1 MVAIGDLD
9 GDGKPD
15 LIVTT
20 QLPDNLSIFKNISTS
35 GSLTTNSFGSRI
47 DFASGYNPNGI
58 AIGDLVGD
66 GRPDIAIGITYGSTL
81 SLYQNT
87 STFAIPPV
95 IITQPTNQTV
105 LAGGTTTFT
114 VTTGG
119 SFPQTYQWN
128 YNSTNLVGAT
138 NTTLVLSNVQL
149 AQAGNYSVQISNTLG
164 ATNSATAVLTVMPAS
179 VPSPSGMVAWWRAEG
194 NANDSIGNNNGFPV
208 GNLGYTNGEVG
219 QAFVFDGS
227 TSYIPLPASASLN
240 VGTNGGFTIECWIKP
255 NYSEGAAM
263 PITEWDSSSTA
274 GLTFWAE
281 SGHKIY
287 LAIIDT
293 QGNNHAIASTND
305 LLNTNSWQ
313 HVALTYDKA
322 SGNAAIYYNG
332 TITTNLN
339 LGSFTPQTVYP
350 MNIGRRTA
358 TITGQGSTFHGLMD
372 ELSLYNRA
380 LSSNEIAAIYNSG
393 SAGKTPPPP
402 TIVTQPVSQTNLFG
416 TLASFSVVAGG
427 TQPLTYQWI
436 FNGTNIANA
445 TNATLTLS
453 NAQLSNAGNYAVFIS
468 NPYGSTNSA
477 SVSLTV
483 TSPILAAL
491 VPVITRITPASA
503 VAGTS
508 IVIAGTNFSS
518 NAASNLVYFGTVRAN
533 VASASAT
540 NLTVITPIGATFA
553 PITVTVNNLT
563 AYSPAPFLP
572 TFAGSGTLFPN
583 SFSGPLNL
591 AGGSGPALVAIGDLD
606 GDGKPD
612 VVVAN
617 VYDGS
622 VWIYRNISTNG
633 PLTTNSF
640 APPVIFTI
648 GGGTDSTWGLALAD
662 LDGDGRLDIVVA
674 NRNFNIVSIF
684 QNLSSPGSLTTNSFA
699 ARVDLPVAGAP
710 SGVAVMDLDGDGRP
724 EIVTA
729 DTSINQV
736 SVLKNLGTSGL
747 ITTNSFAPPV
757 NFATGPSPFGL
768 AIADIDGDGKS
779 DLITGNTGSSES
791 TLSILRNTS
800 ALGNIAFANEVD
812 FAGLGGGK
820 SVAVG
825 DLDGDGKLDVV
836 YAAETGL
843 ALSVYRNTSTPGSI
857 TTNSLAPHVDLV
869 TSGWAN
875 TVAIG
880 DMDGD
885 GKPDLIVTTQLPD
898 NLSIFKNISTSGT
911 LTASSFGARIDFA
924 SGWNPNG
931 IAIGD
936 LVGDGRPDVA
946 FGISYGATLSIYQ
959 NVSAFASPPVIT
971 TQPTNQTVLAGGT
984 ATFTVT
990 AGGSFPQT
998 YQWSCNSTNV
1008 VGATNATLILA
1019 DVQLAQAGNYAV
1031 QISNT
1036 LGATNSASAT
1046 LTVVLPPVIT
1056 TQPQS
1061 QSVLSFQSAGFMVA
1075 ATGTGPINFQWRK
1088 NGTNLSD
1095 GGNISGSL
1103 TTNLNLAAVTL
1114 ADAGNYDVVV
1124 SSPYATTNSA
1134 VAILTVPQTALSI
1147 GSASAMSG
1155 TTLTVPITMNALGVE
1170 NTFLAS
1176 VGYDTSK
1183 LVLQSVQLGQA
1194 TAGAYLQ
1201 EVDTQTNNG
1210 LVGFAILLNN
1220 GAVVPA
1226 GTQQVA
1232 QIVFNTL
1239 PVTNSVTTS
1248 LTFGD
1253 TPTSRQVLDNNFDV
1267 LPATYL
1273 GGTISLTPA
1282 EYEADVYPRTNGD
1295 HQVSVQDWLEVG
1307 RMVAGLDVVTNS
1319 DEMLRA
1325 DCAPRNAPDG
1335 ILTVADWVQAGR
1347 YALGLDPLT
1356 LVPPPLVSQQKVT
1369 FHGSP
1374 APTRTVEL
1382 ATVSAQRGQTVSV
1395 PVLLISST
1403 NENAVGLTVTYNS
1416 SQLKYLS
1423 TALGS
1428 ALSSGRLNINTNPA
1442 AGKVG
1447 LALALS
1453 PGASLAAG
1461 TNQIAVLQFQ
1471 TATNAVGN
1479 LPLILD
1485 SSVVQLQ
1492 VADKTAVALTAN
1504 YVNGAVSLPPAPTV
1518 QTLKVGNNLTLAWP
1532 ISAGSYVVQSANSPT
1547 GPWSNAPQNINTN
1560 GINAN
1565 VTVQATNQQQFFR
1578 LLGQ

>member
-1 MVAIGDLD
+1 
-9 GDGKPD
+9 
-15 LIVTT
+15 
-20 QLPDNLSIFKNISTS
+20 
-35 GSLTTNSFGSRI
+35 
-47 DFASGYNPNGI
+47 
-58 AIGDLVGD
+58 
-66 GRPDIAIGITYGSTL
+66 
-81 SLYQNT
+81 
-87 STFAIPPV
+87 
-95 IITQPTNQTV
+95 
-105 LAGGTTTFT
+105 
-114 VTTGG
+114 
-119 SFPQTYQWN
+119 
-128 YNSTNLVGAT
+128 
-138 NTTLVLSNVQL
+138 
-149 AQAGNYSVQISNTLG
+149 
-164 ATNSATAVLTVMPAS
+164 
-179 VPSPSGMVAWWRAEG
+179 
-194 NANDSIGNNNGFPV
+194 
-208 GNLGYTNGEVG
+208 
-219 QAFVFDGS
+219 
-227 TSYIPLPASASLN
+227 
-240 VGTNGGFTIECWIKP
+240 
-255 NYSEGAAM
+255 
-263 PITEWDSSSTA
+263 
-274 GLTFWAE
+274 
-281 SGHKIY
+281 
-287 LAIIDT
+287 
-293 QGNNHAIASTND
+293 
-305 LLNTNSWQ
+305 
-313 HVALTYDKA
+313 
-322 SGNAAIYYNG
+322 
-332 TITTNLN
+332 
-339 LGSFTPQTVYP
+339 
-350 MNIGRRTA
+350 
-358 TITGQGSTFHGLMD
+358 MD
-372 ELSLYNRA
+372 ELSLYSRA
-380 LSSNEIAAIYNSG
+380 LSASEIQAIY
-393 SAGKTPPPP
+393 SAGSGGKNVSYTPPS
-402 TIVTQPVSQTNLFG
+402 IFAQPVSQTNLVG

-436 FNGTNIANA
+436 FNGTNIAYA
-445 TNATLTLS
+445 TNSTLIIT
-453 NAQLSNAGNYAVFIS
+453 NVQLSNAGNYAVFMS

-477 SVSLTV
+477 SATLTV
-483 TSPILAAL
+483 TPPILPAP
-491 VPVITRITPASA
+491 VPVITGITPASA

-518 NAASNLVYFGTVRAN
+518 NAASNLVYFGAVRAS
-533 VASASAT
+533 VVSASAT
-540 NLTVITPIGATFA
+540 NLMVTVPIGATFA
-553 PITVTVNNLT
+553 PITVTLNGLT
-563 AYSPAPFLP
+563 AFANQPFMP
-572 TFAGSGTLFPN
+572 TFAGSG
-583 SFSGPLNL
+583 SG
-591 AGGSGPALVAIGDLD
+591 
-606 GDGKPD
+606 
-612 VVVAN
+612 
-617 VYDGS
+617 
-622 VWIYRNISTNG
+622 ISAS
-633 PLTTNSF
+633 SF
-640 APPVIFTI
+640 ASRQDLSAGNNPYHVI
-648 GGGTDSTWGLALAD
+648 
-662 LDGDGRLDIVVA
+662 
-674 NRNFNIVSIF
+674 
-684 QNLSSPGSLTTNSFA
+684 
-699 ARVDLPVAGAP
+699 
-710 SGVAVMDLDGDGRP
+710 
-724 EIVTA
+724 
-729 DTSINQV
+729 
-736 SVLKNLGTSGL
+736 
-747 ITTNSFAPPV
+747 
-757 NFATGPSPFGL
+757 
-768 AIADIDGDGKS
+768 IADIDGDGKP
-779 DLITGNTGSSES
+779 DLVVANVFGNTVSVY
-791 TLSILRNTS
+791 RNTS
-800 ALGNIAFANEVD
+800 TNGSLTAASFAPRVD
-812 FAGLGGGK
+812 LATTPGTYSPCGLA
-820 SVAVG
+820 VADV
-825 DLDGDGKLDVV
+825 DGDGKLDIVTTDESKNFV
-836 YAAETGL
+836 
-843 ALSVYRNTSTPGSI
+843 SIFRNTSTPGSI
-857 TTNSLAPHVDLV
+857 TTNSFAARVDLV
-869 TSGWAN
+869 TGSQPQGVEVRDIDGDGQPELLVANSGDGTLSIFRN
-875 TVAIG
+875 IGTVGSLTTNSFAARVNIFTGSGCQSIVTG
-880 DMDGD
+880 DLDGD
-885 GKPDLIVTTQLPD
+885 GKPDVAVANSGSSTVSLLR
-898 NLSIFKNISTSGT
+898 NISVPGT
-911 LTASSFGARIDFA
+911 IAFAPKADFA
-924 SGWNPNG
+924 VPSSPVQM
-931 IAIGD
+931 AIGD
-936 LVGDGRPDVA
+936 LDGDGKLDLTVAGYLSQTISVLRNTSSVGSLTTNSFAPRNDFSLGGRGHTPALADLEGDGKLDIAVVSELNSLLSIFSNVSTPGNFTNTSLAARVDFGTGWNAWGVSIGDLDGDGRPDVV
-946 FGISYGATLSIYQ
+946 FCDQYDGTISIYQ
-959 NVSAFASPPVIT
+959 NQVPFSSPPIIT

-990 AGGSFPQT
+990 TGGSFPQT
-998 YQWSCNSTNV
+998 YQWIYNSTNL
-1008 VGATNATLILA
+1008 VGATNATLTLA
-1019 DVQLAQAGNYAV
+1019 NAQLAQAGNYSV
-1031 QISNT
+1031 QVNNS
-1036 LGATNSASAT
+1036 LGSTNSATAV
-1046 LTVVLPPVIT
+1046 LTVVLPPAIT

-1061 QSVLSFQSAGFMVA
+1061 MSVLSFQSAGFTVA
-1075 ATGTGPINFQWRK
+1075 ATGTGPLNYQWRK
-1088 NGTNLSD
+1088 NGTNLTD

-1103 TTNLNLAAVTL
+1103 TTNLTLVVVTL
-1114 ADAGNYDVVV
+1114 ADAGNYDVIV

-1134 VAILTVPQTALSI
+1134 VAVLTVPQTALSI

-1176 VGYDTSK
+1176 VGYDTTK

-1194 TAGAYLQ
+1194 TTGAYLQ
-1201 EVDTQTNNG
+1201 EVDGPPNSG

-1232 QIVFNTL
+1232 QLVFNTL
-1239 PVTNSVTTS
+1239 PVTNNVATS
-1248 LTFGD
+1248 LTFGN

-1565 VTVQATNQQQFFR
+1565 VTVQATNQQQFYR